1 MQILPA
7 SSLLNAFTVLQSFQN
22 SYDNGLNQYLQTKE
36 GKQFLDTYINGIDN
50 DNFKVT
56 EKLNLKH
63 YTEKIEQK
71 RNNLPVLATIIGRF
85 LHV

>member
-22 SYDNGLNQYLQTKE
+22 LYDNGLNQYLQTKE

-56 EKLNLKH
+56 ENFEYH
-63 YTEKIEQK
+63 T
-71 RNNLPVLATIIGRF
+71 F
-85 LHV
+85 LDKKTFL